1 MKQSQYPLGFFILSK
16 LEGQNVIKYLYDA
29 FCSDGIVYVRFI
41 PNFVCILNNLLSLL
55 PALYPIINANCHTKI
70 SCNKCRLQCFFKSIN
85 QGIGKLIYCFREAF
99 KKKISEKSS

>member
-70 SCNKCRLQCFFKSIN
+70 SCNKCRLQCFLRV
-85 QGIGKLIYCFREAF
+85 LIEG
-99 KKKISEKSS
+99 